1 MRQAFMITLL
11 CLSTWASAYDFK
23 ADGFYCNVLSAADST
38 VEVTYGDVAYP
49 DDIAI
54 PSRVQHGDTL
64 YYVTR
69 IGDHFCKGTQTIRS
83 LSIGKYVTSIGES
96 AFNTQ
101 IVLNEVYIPD
111 NVKVIGFRAFSN
123 CVRLKSIYIGDGVD
137 SIQNEAFR
145 GSAYLQELRIGSNV
159 RYIGKQAFSSNHA
172 RVTKLSIPKS
182 VKVIDDGAFAGFW
195 DAEELDLGEVESIG
209 ASAFMQLF
217 KLKNLR
223 FPKTLKSIGSRAF
236 EQAELITDI
245 FIPANV
251 TDIGI
256 NPFHSCSGIRF
267 IEVDENNP
275 AYDSRN
281 GCNAIIHSASNNLI
295 VGCQTTVI
303 PADVVSIGESAFTM
317 PDISI
322 NITIPPSVSTMFTDA
337 FCMVIDTVYIS
348 DLHSWLSVTFSG
360 QYSNPIR
367 NSRGLFAETPTLLY
381 LNDELLTDLTIPE
394 DIQKINSY
402 AFVGYK
408 PLKSLSL
415 HEYLGS
421 IDTKAFYGCSEL
433 ERIDVYSTYPPKI
446 TSDTFDKSIY
456 PTSTVYVPYGSK
468 EIFSRANNWSNFKNI
483 VERQATTIESAP
495 LDKVTNRQ
503 GKIYNLQGQKMSC
516 AARRGIY
523 IRNGKKIANF

>member
-1 MRQAFMITLL
+1 MITLL

-322 NITIPPSVSTMFTDA
+322 NITIPPLRFNH
-337 FCMVIDTVYIS
+337 VYRC
-348 DLHSWLSVTFSG
+348 V
-360 QYSNPIR
+360 
-367 NSRGLFAETPTLLY
+367 LY
-381 LNDELLTDLTIPE
+381 GNRHRL
-394 DIQKINSY
+394 Y
-402 AFVGYK
+402 F
-408 PLKSLSL
+408 
-415 HEYLGS
+415 
-421 IDTKAFYGCSEL
+421 
-433 ERIDVYSTYPPKI
+433 R
-446 TSDTFDKSIY
+446 
-456 PTSTVYVPYGSK
+456 
-468 EIFSRANNWSNFKNI
+468 
-483 VERQATTIESAP
+483 SA
-495 LDKVTNRQ
+495 
-503 GKIYNLQGQKMSC
+503 
-516 AARRGIY
+516 
-523 IRNGKKIANF
+523 

>member
-1 MRQAFMITLL
+1 MITLL

-49 DDIAI
+49 DNIAI

-182 VKVIDDGAFAGFW
+182 VKVIDDEAFVGFW

-209 ASAFMQLF
+209 ASAFSQLYS
-217 KLKNLR
+217 
-223 FPKTLKSIGSRAF
+223 LKSLTLPSTLIKIGDMAF
-236 EQAELITDI
+236 NSVRSLTKV

-303 PADVVSIGESAFTM
+303 PADVVSIGESAFAM
-317 PDISI
+317 PDINI

-337 FCMVIDTVYIS
+337 FSMVIDTVYIS
-348 DLHSWLSVTFSG
+348 DLHSWLSVTFYG
-360 QYSNPIR
+360 QYTNPIR

-421 IDTKAFYGCSEL
+421 MGTKAFYGCSEL

-495 LDKVTNRQ
+495 LDKVTNHQ